1 MPKKAITLPRRAACQ
16 VVALFAFA
24 LSVCIGQTIPANR
37 DPRITNSINPNVTY
51 SINPSVTYS
60 INPKVT
66 YSINPNVTYS
76 INPNVTYSINPNV
89 TYSINPNVTY
99 SINPNVTTSLDPTK
113 NKWSGYFIFDKKL
126 AFVGI
131 VVRASPDVWLLFNS
145 NVKWVGYF
153 VRPKKT
159 SICPILKAR
168 GLDSFRKILMGLT
181 TTSQSTENGSGF

>member
-1 MPKKAITLPRRAACQ
+1 MKLTLACF
-16 VVALFAFA
+16 VLVLGAVPMVA
-24 LSVCIGQTIPANR
+24 VDPIPSDR
-37 DPRITNSINPNVTY
+37 DPRVTNSANPNVTY
-51 SINPSVTYS
+51 P
-60 INPKVT
+60 
-66 YSINPNVTYS
+66 INPNVTYS

-153 VRPKKT
+153 VRAEKNFNLFDLEGT
-159 SICPILKAR
+159 WTGFLS
-168 GLDSFRKILMGLT
+168 
-181 TTSQSTENGSGF
+181 ENSH